1 MKVTFSFIIVFVTC
15 KCLGVILICVT
26 IQEYTYNVEQ
36 KSGMF
41 NVDLFLQYLNNYLV
55 YSTAHIFLF

>member
-36 KSGMF
+36 KSGY
-41 NVDLFLQYLNNYLV
+41 V
-55 YSTAHIFLF
+55 